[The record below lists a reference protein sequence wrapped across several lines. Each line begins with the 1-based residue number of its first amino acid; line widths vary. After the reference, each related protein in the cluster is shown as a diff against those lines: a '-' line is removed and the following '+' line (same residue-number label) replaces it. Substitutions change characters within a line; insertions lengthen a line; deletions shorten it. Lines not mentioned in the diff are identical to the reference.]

1 MSRRPRKTNRR
12 PSSPPP
18 STSSPREFRLP
29 ENTTPAL
36 PAVEDFAALDMPSG
50 LLKTLTTQGV
60 TAPFPIQAATLPNS
74 LAGRD
79 LLGRGRTGSGKTLA
93 FGLALLART
102 AGLRAEPKAPLALVL
117 VPTRELALQVTD
129 ALTPYA
135 TAVNLRLATVVGGL
149 SITKQADA
157 LRRGTEVVVAS
168 PGRLNDLVERGDCVL
183 DQVRITVLDE
193 ADQMTDMG
201 FLPQITKLIRQ
212 VRADGQ
218 RMLFSATLDANIDR
232 LVQQFL
238 TDPVVHSV
246 DPSAGAVTTMEH
258 HVLHLQDE
266 TDKKAVTTRIAARD
280 GRVILFLDTKRS
292 ADRLAKR
299 LLSVGVRAAALH
311 GGRSQPQRN
320 RTLEQ
325 FKNGQVTALVATNV
339 AARGIH
345 IDDLDLVVNVDP
357 PTDHKDYLHRG
368 GRTARAGGS
377 GSVVTLVLPEQ
388 KRDVTRLLSDAGI
401 RPRTAR
407 ITSGDTELATLTG
420 AREPS
425 GVAVTIELPQPVAP
439 PVSRRRTGTA
449 TSTTGTRR
457 RRGASGTAT
466 ADTAAPDAARGSAR
480 RPTRTG
486 QPTAPAETSGR
497 GAGRRARA
505 EESGRTTA
513 RRAAAEASG
522 QGTAPANGKAARGSG
537 GGSGTTTGTG
547 GRGTTRRTTSGPPG
561 TTPSTKPGRG
571 TGGATSATA
580 ARGSGGPTTGTAGR
594 GSDRRTATG
603 TATGGTRGSGRRTG
617 NRGTGAAGGSA
628 GAGGRGTDRRND
640 RRGA

>member
-1 MSRRPRKTNRR
+1 MSRRPQKSNRR
-12 PSSPPP
+12 ASSPPP
-18 STSSPREFRLP
+18 SASSPREFRLP
-29 ENTTPAL
+29 EGTTPAL
-36 PAVEDFAALDMPSG
+36 PAVEEFAALDMPAG
-50 LLKTLTTQGV
+50 LLQTLTAQGV
-60 TAPFPIQAATLPNS
+60 TTPFPIQAATLPNS

-117 VPTRELALQVTD
+117 VPTRELAQQVTD

-135 TAVNLRLATVVGGL
+135 TAVNVRLATVVGGL
-149 SITKQADA
+149 SITKQAGA
-157 LRRGTEVVVAS
+157 LRRGTEVLVAT

-183 DQVRITVLDE
+183 DDVRITVLDE

-201 FLPQITKLIRQ
+201 FLPQITKLIQR
-212 VRADGQ
+212 VRPDGQ
-218 RMLFSATLDANIDR
+218 RMLFSATLDRNIDR
-232 LVQQFL
+232 LVQRFL

-258 HVLHLQDE
+258 HVLHVQDE

-299 LLSVGVRAAALH
+299 LLAVGVRAAALH

-345 IDDLDLVVNVDP
+345 VDDLDLVVNVDP

-377 GSVVTLVLPEQ
+377 GSVVTLVLPDQ
-388 KRDVTRLLSDAGI
+388 KRDVTRLMSDAGI
-401 RPRTAR
+401 RPRATRVA
-407 ITSGDTELATLTG
+407 SSDAELATITG

-425 GVAVTIELPQPVAP
+425 GVAVTIEVPQQATTPKA
-439 PVSRRRTGTA
+439 SRPDGKPGGKPGRRSGRRRGNAEGAETASRTATRKTAGATPSGDSPSRSSGGTSATGGRGSARRTGSGGA
-449 TSTTGTRR
+449 TGAASAGTGGRGSDRR
-457 RRGASGTAT
+457 SGARAANGTASGK
-466 ADTAAPDAARGSAR
+466 AARGSAR
-480 RPTRTG
+480 RK
-486 QPTAPAETSGR
+486 
-497 GAGRRARA
+497 
-505 EESGRTTA
+505 
-513 RRAAAEASG
+513 
-522 QGTAPANGKAARGSG
+522 PANGA
-537 GGSGTTTGTG
+537 
-547 GRGTTRRTTSGPPG
+547 
-561 TTPSTKPGRG
+561 
-571 TGGATSATA
+571 TGGAT
-580 ARGSGGPTTGTAGR
+580 GTR
-594 GSDRRTATG
+594 
-603 TATGGTRGSGRRTG
+603 GGTR
-617 NRGTGAAGGSA
+617 
-628 GAGGRGTDRRND
+628 
-640 RRGA
+640 